1 MNTFE
6 TTSAFETYLDRYD
19 EIKLIHSTEKGT
31 VYLVENITTKNKYI
45 SKVMLKANTNIEVY
59 CLLDTIK
66 ETAIPKIIDIFV
78 DDENIIVIEEFIEGR
93 NLKSYIDENVT
104 FPKKKIINIF
114 VQLCKILKNIHNAN
128 IIHRDIKPSNILL
141 SEDGKVSLIDFDA
154 SRIVKGT
161 HKSEDTIKLGTKGYA
176 PPEQYG
182 FAETDQRSDIYA
194 LGMTIKELLGNRY
207 RRSYINKIV
216 KKSIEVD
223 AENRYSNINSLIF
236 SLHIMK
242 YEKVF
247 NVFLTSFLYVLVFI
261 STAVTANENSSLD
274 ISNFNVKN
282 SDDTVLAQTDYIQ
295 KGGLSNS
302 FVYENPS
309 YGDSIFLPFYYKKD
323 EEKSSYN
330 TAHFSA
336 NRNDHLYRLAIMSNE
351 APDAY
356 NYTKEKILD
365 TLKETAGGKELESI
379 FDNSRVIYTA
389 EVNNDKQHYIISYV
403 TIYSPDTELKDNI
416 CLVSNDS
423 FKNHKKELNYLLSS
437 FISPQLEVQGNSSIE
452 PTISISDI
460 ENMVNREF
468 GTIRYFINYLT
479 DNNLS
484 VKIDKIINSEKEQTA
499 KLYIFSDFEP
509 DIKFYVY
516 LTNEYKNNEI
526 VWKVR
531 NVNKI

>member
-1 MNTFE
+1 
-6 TTSAFETYLDRYD
+6 
-19 EIKLIHSTEKGT
+19 
-31 VYLVENITTKNKYI
+31 
-45 SKVMLKANTNIEVY
+45 
-59 CLLDTIK
+59 
-66 ETAIPKIIDIFV
+66 
-78 DDENIIVIEEFIEGR
+78 
-93 NLKSYIDENVT
+93 
-104 FPKKKIINIF
+104 
-114 VQLCKILKNIHNAN
+114 
-128 IIHRDIKPSNILL
+128 
-141 SEDGKVSLIDFDA
+141 
-154 SRIVKGT
+154 
-161 HKSEDTIKLGTKGYA
+161 
-176 PPEQYG
+176 
-182 FAETDQRSDIYA
+182 
-194 LGMTIKELLGNRY
+194 MTIKELLGNRY

-242 YEKVF
+242 YEKF
-247 NVFLTSFLYVLVFI
+247 LNVLLTSFLYVFVFV
-261 STAVTANENSSLD
+261 STAVTANENLSLD

-295 KGGLSNS
+295 KGELSNS

-309 YGDSIFLPFYYKKD
+309 YGDSMFLPFYYEKD
-323 EEKSSYN
+323 EEQSSYN
-330 TAHFSA
+330 QAYFLA
-336 NRNDHLYRLAIMSNE
+336 NRNGHLYRLAIMSNE

-379 FDNSRVIYTA
+379 FDNNRVIYTA
-389 EVNNDKQHYIISYV
+389 EVNNEKQHYIISYV

-416 CLVSNDS
+416 CLVSDDS
-423 FKNHKKELNYLLSS
+423 FENHKKELNYLLSS

-452 PTISISDI
+452 STISVSDI
-460 ENMVNREF
+460 ENVVNHKFE
-468 GTIRYFINYLT
+468 TIRYFINYLT

-531 NVNKI
+531 NVNNI